1 MIQQIRQ
8 RMVRYLLEKGAD
20 PNIPDKLGR
29 TALMHACAELAGKE
43 VVSLLLENGADPS
56 LKDYSGASALVH
68 AINKGDRDT
77 LQVLLDACKAK
88 GKEVIIITTDTSP
101 SGTKK
106 TKQYLNSPPSPF
118 IVDKLSPAC
127 MSPSEV
133 EIHTS
138 GSAPGEEEEGIF
150 SFAVTSALPLPS
162 SRPQGERRPPP
173 RKLLKRLNSE
183 PWGLVAPSVLAE
195 RAERIEGDLAEED
208 KLVSEMNGM
217 TVSGPGRPLLSR
229 RHSIETHDPSS
240 PKLMDRS
247 CSEDC
252 AALCGSSWA
261 DKVNQHQSLYRRNT
275 APETQDSVSQ
285 APTGI
290 RGLPHPKLT
299 RMEHYESDTH
309 LSPASIP
316 GSPDSGRVSV
326 ERRKYNASPLS
337 LLTSSSRESLESIP
351 NSVSPMTMRRRPTG
365 LLERRGSG
373 TLLLDH
379 ISHTRPGFLPPLNI
393 NPQRPIPD
401 IRANGKP
408 TSPVH
413 SGSKILLPV
422 APSSPKR
429 GPDFKMKKK
438 LTRRH
443 SMQTEQMKQLSTF
456 REILTEKVMEMNG
469 DWEQERRRTRE
480 SQCWSRVFITRFFYI
495 IFEANLLWSSSA
507 PLELSTYI
515 KICILETKPSL
526 NPDNESRSLKIIKR
540 ISYSKFGDHSRLFW
554 IVPWSSRML
563 EDGPISVSGRTV
575 GVWNCCNPQM
585 KPLRFC
591 ILQVSLSISAV
602 MATSLLNVVH
612 CQKTNMPKL
621 YL

>member
-1 MIQQIRQ
+1 MGDGGPLQTEGNALLKAVFQGKLRLTRLLLEGGAYINEGNERGETPISAACLASYDDPQTRL

-20 PNIPDKLGR
+20 PNIPDKSGR

-56 LKDYSGASALVH
+56 LKDYSGSSALVH

-106 TKQYLNSPPSPF
+106 TKQYLNSPPSPG

-133 EIHTS
+133 EIGTS
-138 GSAPGEEEEGIF
+138 SPAGDSSKDEEGIF
-150 SFAVTSALPLPS
+150 SFALTSALPLPS
-162 SRPQGERRPPP
+162 ARPPGEKRPPP

-183 PWGLVAPSVLAE
+183 PWGLVAPSVLSGVPQE
-195 RAERIEGDLAEED
+195 RGDGGLEEEGGCNLSRTITEI
-208 KLVSEMNGM
+208 NGLSI
-217 TVSGPGRPLLSR
+217 TEPVRPLLSR

-240 PKLMDRS
+240 PKLIDRS

-252 AALCGSSWA
+252 AALSGSSWA
-261 DKVNQHQSLYRRNT
+261 DKVQQHQILYRRNT
-275 APETQDSVSQ
+275 APESQ
-285 APTGI
+285 ENAGGPGAVAA
-290 RGLPHPKLT
+290 RALAHPKLT

-309 LSPASIP
+309 LCPESIP

-337 LLTSSSRESLESIP
+337 LVTSSSRESLENIP
-351 NSVSPMTMRRRPTG
+351 NSVSPITMRRRPPG

-393 NPQRPIPD
+393 NPHRPIPD

-413 SGSKILLPV
+413 SGHKILVPV
-422 APSSPKR
+422 APASPKR

-438 LTRRH
+438 LMRRH

-456 REILTEKVMEMNG
+456 QEILAEKVIESNG
-469 DWEQERRRTRE
+469 D
-480 SQCWSRVFITRFFYI
+480 
-495 IFEANLLWSSSA
+495 
-507 PLELSTYI
+507 
-515 KICILETKPSL
+515 
-526 NPDNESRSLKIIKR
+526 
-540 ISYSKFGDHSRLFW
+540 
-554 IVPWSSRML
+554 
-563 EDGPISVSGRTV
+563 
-575 GVWNCCNPQM
+575 
-585 KPLRFC
+585 
-591 ILQVSLSISAV
+591 
-602 MATSLLNVVH
+602 
-612 CQKTNMPKL
+612 
-621 YL
+621 

>member
-1 MIQQIRQ
+1 MGDGGPLQTEGNALLKAVFQGKLRLTRLLLEGGAYINEGNERGETPVSAACLASYDDPQTRQ

-20 PNIPDKLGR
+20 PNIPDKSGR
-29 TALMHACAELAGKE
+29 TALMHACAEQAGKE

-56 LKDYSGASALVH
+56 LKDYSGSSALVH

-106 TKQYLNSPPSPF
+106 TKQYLNSPPSPG

-133 EIHTS
+133 EIATS
-138 GSAPGEEEEGIF
+138 SPAGDKDKEDEGIF
-150 SFAVTSALPLPS
+150 SFKLTSALPLPS
-162 SRPQGERRPPP
+162 ARPPSEKRPPP

-183 PWGLVAPSVLAE
+183 PWGLVAPSVLSGVPQE
-195 RAERIEGDLAEED
+195 CLGGGLEEEGDLSRTI
-208 KLVSEMNGM
+208 SEMNGLSM
-217 TVSGPGRPLLSR
+217 VEPVRSLLSR
-229 RHSIETHDPSS
+229 RHSIETHDPCS
-240 PKLMDRS
+240 PKPIDRS

-252 AALCGSSWA
+252 AALSGPSWA
-261 DKVNQHQSLYRRNT
+261 DKVQQHQILYRRNT
-275 APETQDSVSQ
+275 APESQ
-285 APTGI
+285 ENTTAV
-290 RGLPHPKLT
+290 RVLAHPKLT

-309 LSPASIP
+309 LCPESIP
-316 GSPDSGRVSV
+316 GSPDSGRMSV

-337 LLTSSSRESLESIP
+337 LVTSSSRESLENIP
-351 NSVSPMTMRRRPTG
+351 NSVSPIMRRRPPG

-379 ISHTRPGFLPPLNI
+379 ISHTRPGFLPPLNV

-413 SGSKILLPV
+413 AGPKILVPV
-422 APSSPKR
+422 APASPKR

-438 LTRRH
+438 LMRRH

-456 REILTEKVMEMNG
+456 QEILAEKVIESNG
-469 DWEQERRRTRE
+469 D
-480 SQCWSRVFITRFFYI
+480 
-495 IFEANLLWSSSA
+495 
-507 PLELSTYI
+507 
-515 KICILETKPSL
+515 
-526 NPDNESRSLKIIKR
+526 
-540 ISYSKFGDHSRLFW
+540 
-554 IVPWSSRML
+554 
-563 EDGPISVSGRTV
+563 
-575 GVWNCCNPQM
+575 
-585 KPLRFC
+585 
-591 ILQVSLSISAV
+591 
-602 MATSLLNVVH
+602 
-612 CQKTNMPKL
+612 
-621 YL
+621 

>member
-1 MIQQIRQ
+1 MGDGGALRTEGNALLKAVFQGKLRLARLLLEGGAYINEGNERGETPIIAACLAGYDDPQTRQ

-20 PNIPDKLGR
+20 PNIPDKSGR
-29 TALMHACAELAGKE
+29 TALMHACAEQAGKE
-43 VVSLLLENGADPS
+43 VVSLLLENAADPS
-56 LKDYSGASALVH
+56 LKDYSGSSALVH

-106 TKQYLNSPPSPF
+106 TKQYLNSPPSPGV
-118 IVDKLSPAC
+118 VDNLSPAC

-133 EIHTS
+133 EIHTT
-138 GSAPGEEEEGIF
+138 GSAPSKEEEGIF

-229 RHSIETHDPSS
+229 RHST
-240 PKLMDRS
+240 
-247 CSEDC
+247 
-252 AALCGSSWA
+252 LCGSSWA
-261 DKVNQHQSLYRRNT
+261 DKVHQHQSLYRRNT
-275 APETQDSVSQ
+275 APETQDNVAQ
-285 APTGI
+285 ASTGI
-290 RGLPHPKLT
+290 RGLTHPKLT

-309 LSPASIP
+309 LCPASIP

-351 NSVSPMTMRRRPTG
+351 NSVSPITMRRRPTG

-379 ISHTRPGFLPPLNI
+379 ISHTRPGFLPPLNV

-438 LTRRH
+438 LMRRH

-469 DWEQERRRTRE
+469 D
-480 SQCWSRVFITRFFYI
+480 
-495 IFEANLLWSSSA
+495 
-507 PLELSTYI
+507 
-515 KICILETKPSL
+515 
-526 NPDNESRSLKIIKR
+526 
-540 ISYSKFGDHSRLFW
+540 
-554 IVPWSSRML
+554 
-563 EDGPISVSGRTV
+563 
-575 GVWNCCNPQM
+575 
-585 KPLRFC
+585 
-591 ILQVSLSISAV
+591 
-602 MATSLLNVVH
+602 
-612 CQKTNMPKL
+612 
-621 YL
+621 